1 VTSAE
6 GESARRLRIP
16 LDEHTVMSLRAGD
29 RVLLS
34 GVLYAARDAAHRK
47 MVEALRGGGRLPLD
61 LHGQVIYYVG
71 PTPAPPGRAV
81 GAAGPTTSGRM
92 DPYTPPL
99 LQQGLR
105 GMVGKG
111 PRGPQ
116 VQEAMCRAHAVYFV
130 VTGGAGALLARH
142 IVEATVVAYPEL
154 GTEALR
160 RLVVDDM
167 PALVAVDAHGGN
179 LFASGPQAFAAGS
192 GSGVVA

>member
-1 VTSAE
+1 MTAAE
-6 GESARRLRIP
+6 KEAARRLRAP

-47 MVEALRGGGRLPLD
+47 MAEVLRGGGRLPLD
-61 LHGQVIYYVG
+61 LDGQVIYYVG

-92 DPYTPPL
+92 DPYTPLL

-105 GMVGKG
+105 GMIGKG
-111 PRGPQ
+111 PRGPE
-116 VQEAMCRAHAVYFV
+116 VREAMRQAHAVYFV
-130 VTGGAGALLARH
+130 VTGGAGALLGRH
-142 IVEATVVAYPEL
+142 IVEAKVVAYAEL

-160 RLVVDDM
+160 RLVVEDM

-179 LFASGPQAFAAGS
+179 LFESGPQAFAVGS
-192 GSGVVA
+192 ENGAVT